1 MMFKRGSAKFPAGSY
16 YKAFDGQGGETFG
29 FFSGGSITV
38 TLDNGM
44 ITFKGDWKTPE
55 GKTVTMNYTTDAS
68 GIIDQSEE
76 QGNAKA
82 ENSNAARS
90 INGATLN
97 QRLNINDIKNA
108 GNQIFM
114 MKR

>member
-1 MMFKRGSAKFPAGSY
+1 
-16 YKAFDGQGGETFG
+16 
-29 FFSGGSITV
+29 
-38 TLDNGM
+38 
-44 ITFKGDWKTPE
+44 
-55 GKTVTMNYTTDAS
+55 MNYTTDAS